1 MAYKKKRSNNVSG
14 YNLHKPYRMHS
25 EYRDLT
31 WKLWTKSSL
40 ESYTKMVL
48 SISEQYMSDL
58 KKRKILTG
66 ITFAQSQ
73 GFCPQLDKMG
83 LA

>member
-25 EYRDLT
+25 EYRDQT

-48 SISEQYMSDL
+48 SISEQHMSDL
-58 KKRKILTG
+58 KNAKYSLELPLLNHKG
-66 ITFAQSQ
+66 FAH
-73 GFCPQLDKMG
+73 D
-83 LA
+83 